1 MIPILPIWGTF
12 IINDYQNCLIEFSI
26 NPSFDLI
33 SEIYGFVYLF
43 KIIENVENLYKT
55 EEYTP
60 VKNPSNVYFANQVR
74 EV

>member
-1 MIPILPIWGTF
+1 MIWS
-12 IINDYQNCLIEFSI
+12 NYQNYLIGFSI

-43 KIIENVENLYKT
+43 KIIENAENLYKA

-74 EV
+74 EVW